1 MSLPF
6 NFITLGGLR
15 KILYDLEEQD
25 SEGRLGYVLYS
36 KMWKPFMVNSQWKE
50 ALDSDDSVTS
60 KLLKSK
66 DFRFKNGEGEIV
78 EDAVDIEA
86 LMYFGLLHCVR
97 EKQAAGQVFYQLL
110 QQGGTTCHTWISADD
125 KDSTAAFDRLVYFC
139 TKMIMDAYGKFG
151 GGVNKYTKEE
161 LQQVRGAIDELKEQW
176 IDGIFDVD
184 SKLDARDWIEK
195 AASTENKWALEPKEL
210 RERVFEKAGLDWRY

>member
-1 MSLPF
+1 
-6 NFITLGGLR
+6 
-15 KILYDLEEQD
+15 
-25 SEGRLGYVLYS
+25 
-36 KMWKPFMVNSQWKE
+36 
-50 ALDSDDSVTS
+50 
-60 KLLKSK
+60 
-66 DFRFKNGEGEIV
+66 
-78 EDAVDIEA
+78 
-86 LMYFGLLHCVR
+86 
-97 EKQAAGQVFYQLL
+97 
-110 QQGGTTCHTWISADD
+110 
-125 KDSTAAFDRLVYFC
+125 
-139 TKMIMDAYGKFG
+139 MIMDAYGKFG